1 VNLQGGE
8 IFLQS
13 DNNFSEVRIKYD
25 DRNAV
30 ELLSKSISSAFKKD
44 TLIICIGTDKCIGD
58 CLGPLV
64 GTMLIKNSFPLPV
77 IGTLENPA
85 HAINLGNIINEVNI
99 KYPDHHIIAVDA
111 CLGYRDYIGEIQI
124 KNGPV
129 RPGKGV
135 GKSLPKVGDISI
147 IGITDSLDDP
157 TILTL
162 RNIRLNFIINM
173 AETITK
179 SILYALDLSF
189 RKDNLWL

>member
-1 VNLQGGE
+1 M
-8 IFLQS
+8 QS
-13 DNNFSEVRIKYD
+13 GNNFSEVRIKYD
-25 DRNAV
+25 DRNAI
-30 ELLSKSISSAFKKD
+30 ELLSKSISSVFKKD
-44 TLIICIGTDKCIGD
+44 TLIMCIGTDKCIGD

-64 GTMLIKNSFPLPV
+64 GTMLIRNSFPLPV

-85 HAINLGNIINEVNI
+85 HAINLGNTINEINI

-111 CLGYRDYIGEIQI
+111 CLGYRNYIGEIQI

-129 RPGKGV
+129 HPGKGV
-135 GKSLPKVGDISI
+135 GKSLPKIGDISI

-173 AETITK
+173 AETIAK

-189 RKDNLWL
+189 KKDNLWLKVD

>member
-1 VNLQGGE
+1 MW
-8 IFLQS
+8 S
-13 DNNFSEVRIKYD
+13 DNDFSEVRIKYD
-25 DRNAV
+25 DRSAV

-85 HAINLGNIINEVNI
+85 HAINLSNTINEINI
-99 KYPDHHIIAVDA
+99 KYPKHHIIAVDA

-135 GKSLPKVGDISI
+135 GKSLPEIGDVSIVGV
-147 IGITDSLDDP
+147 TDSLDDP
-157 TILTL
+157 TMLTL

-173 AETITK
+173 AETIAK
-179 SILYALDLSF
+179 SILYALNLSF
-189 RKDNLWL
+189 KEDNLWFKLD